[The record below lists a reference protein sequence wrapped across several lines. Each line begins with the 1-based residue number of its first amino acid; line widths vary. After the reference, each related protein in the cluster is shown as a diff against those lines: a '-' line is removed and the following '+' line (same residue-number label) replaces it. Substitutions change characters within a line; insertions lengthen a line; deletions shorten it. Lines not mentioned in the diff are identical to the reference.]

1 MHTDSGAGLPA
12 CQSEESG
19 MLRMSFLEH
28 LTELRSRL
36 IKMLL
41 GIAVAFAVSLT
52 FTDPLWRFVRRPAA
66 QALLSL
72 GYSPE
77 LHVFDPMDA
86 FQIVW
91 FKLPVVWAIFLASP
105 WVLYQVWAFISPGL
119 YRNERRWAGPLL
131 IGSSGL
137 FILGGVFAYFVVFRY
152 GLTFLLGIAKVE
164 GLQTTVP
171 IDIYF
176 QLFVDVV
183 LGVGVIFEL
192 PVVVFLLTV
201 LRIVTPGFLM
211 RHSRYA
217 VLAIFILAAV
227 VTPSTDVFNLV
238 LFAVPMCVLFYGGIF
253 ISYLF
258 MLRRDNL
265 PFPWKPV
272 LLVTG
277 GALALGGTA
286 WYLAGRASRP
296 AHPR

>member
-1 MHTDSGAGLPA
+1 MPLFRPNDGET
-12 CQSEESG
+12 EE
-19 MLRMSFLEH
+19 MLRMSFVEH
-28 LTELRSRL
+28 LTELRARL
-36 IKMLL
+36 IKMLFGL
-41 GIAVAFAVSLT
+41 AVAFAVSLT
-52 FTDPLWRFVRRPAA
+52 FTDPLWKFVQQPAA
-66 QALLSL
+66 EVLRSL
-72 GYSPE
+72 GYSTQ

-86 FQIVW
+86 FQIIW

-105 WVLYQVWAFISPGL
+105 WVLYQVWAFIAPGL
-119 YRNERRWAGPLL
+119 YRHERRWAGPLL

-152 GLTFLLGIAKVE
+152 GLTFLLGICKLE

-238 LFAVPMCVLFYGGIF
+238 LFAAPMCLLFYLGVLAA
-253 ISYLF
+253 YLF
-258 MLRRDNL
+258 TLRRDRL
-265 PFPWKPV
+265 PFPWRPV
-272 LLVTG
+272 LLVAG
-277 GALALGGTA
+277 GALAAGGTA
-286 WYLAGRASRP
+286 WFFVRRVSRP
-296 AHPR
+296 GPAGHRR